1 MKTFL
6 LACVAVVGTAI
17 AAYYG
22 LHAVGFSASD
32 QGSGE
37 AVRLD

>member
-1 MKTFL
+1 MRVFF
-6 LACVAVVGTAI
+6 LACVAVAAI
-17 AAYYG
+17 SVAAYYG

-32 QGSGE
+32 VASGT

>member
-1 MKTFL
+1 MRVFF
-6 LACVAVVGTAI
+6 LACVAVAAI
-17 AAYYG
+17 SVAAYYG

-32 QGSGE
+32 VASGA

>member
-6 LACVAVVGTAI
+6 LACVAIAGIAV

-22 LHAVGFSASD
+22 LHAVGFST
-32 QGSGE
+32 GE
-37 AVRLD
+37 AATGASVRLE